1 MLFKDTMTFV
11 KKMSRIL
18 VYDQTSCSKMLQ
30 TTDGISREIAIV
42 YLFYFEIEYIYGFY
56 KIRVI
61 FFHCR

>member
-56 KIRVI
+56 
-61 FFHCR
+61 